1 MKFSGFLFVSA
12 ALSLTACKS
21 HEKKILIYASSSITV
36 DDAKQHV
43 SVTDGTTHHEQ
54 ELDFSTGS
62 AVNLDVQSPQ
72 GKMTVSAVDDGLYIL
87 NLKPDTIIGSMKHV
101 GTAAKTSISEDE
113 LKASI
118 DSLQKLIADQ
128 NVTEA
133 NKNYFIAPG
142 KLVKITSNTDAKIF
156 GPFNTIPGAFDAGSV
171 PELYKMYT
179 ISQVREILDNL
190 RSRRSKK
197 VRIGS
202 SAEAAWSKRD

>member
-1 MKFSGFLFVSA
+1 MKYSCFLLFSAILGF
-12 ALSLTACKS
+12 TACKS
-21 HEKKILIYASSSITV
+21 HEKKILIYASSNITL

-72 GKMTVSAVDDGLYIL
+72 GKMNVSAVDDGLYIL
-87 NLKPDTIIGSMKHV
+87 NLKPDTIIGSLKHV
-101 GTAAKTSISEDE
+101 GTTAKTSISEDE

-118 DSLQKLIADQ
+118 DSLQKLTEDK
-128 NVTEA
+128 NVSDA

-171 PELYKMYT
+171 PELYKFYT
-179 ISQVREILDNL
+179 IAQVREILDNL
-190 RSRRSKK
+190 KK
-197 VRIGS
+197 Q
-202 SAEAAWSKRD
+202 AK